1 MNASYLSNIDRDF
14 LKFAVPKDVQE
25 TPGPGSYV
33 NPDKDVT
40 EAENPKTLEAR
51 EKDRE
56 RYAKNNPFGAGDP
69 RFDYQKAKIGKDRE
83 GPTGDFNVHM
93 AAVKD
98 KEVLQKR
105 QAIQRTLKF
114 QK

>member
-1 MNASYLSNIDRDF
+1 MNASYLSNVDRNF
-14 LKFAVPKDVQE
+14 MRNIPKDLQE
-25 TPGPGSYV
+25 TPGPGTYV
-33 NPDKDVT
+33 NPDKDAV

-51 EKDRE
+51 EKDKE

-69 RFDYQKAKIGKDRE
+69 RFDYQKAKIGRDRD

-98 KEVLQKR
+98 KDVL
-105 QAIQRTLKF
+105 
-114 QK
+114 